1 MDAGA
6 DPGGRSQQRSSPD
19 QPPAR
24 TKASAPS
31 PAPTAKEAEGGMTRR
46 STLPSKSR
54 RPSTRGTARAS
65 PAPRATRGWTRPRA
79 ATAGT
84 ACTAGPA
91 TAGTSGPR
99 GWATAWGRA
108 PCRQTKDIYR
118 VETSIYTSN
127 NLSLSVENIFFCFD
141 QYNFLI
147 I

>member
-1 MDAGA
+1 MAA
-6 DPGGRSQQRSSPD
+6 AP
-19 QPPAR
+19 
-24 TKASAPS
+24 APS
-31 PAPTAKEAEGGMTRR
+31 VTRR

-127 NLSLSVENIFFCFD
+127 NLSLSVENIFFLFRPIQFSDYLINMCPAHRLWCARVTSRWTFD
-141 QYNFLI
+141 
-147 I
+147 